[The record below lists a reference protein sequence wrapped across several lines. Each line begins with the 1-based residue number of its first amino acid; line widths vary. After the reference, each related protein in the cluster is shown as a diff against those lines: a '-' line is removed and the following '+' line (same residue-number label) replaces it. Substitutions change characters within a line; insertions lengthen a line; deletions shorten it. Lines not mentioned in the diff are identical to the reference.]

1 MRFPVPLQTS
11 SSALVCARTSELEQL
26 LDDVYGETGHTDRLI
41 NNLANDFFD
50 QQAYL
55 DYDVPQWEFQ
65 NADAA
70 SDDDVAGKT

>member
-1 MRFPVPLQTS
+1 
-11 SSALVCARTSELEQL
+11 
-26 LDDVYGETGHTDRLI
+26 VYGETVHTDRLI
-41 NNLANDFFD
+41 NNFANDDFD

-55 DYDVPQWEFQ
+55 DYDAPQWDFQ

>member
-1 MRFPVPLQTS
+1 
-11 SSALVCARTSELEQL
+11 
-26 LDDVYGETGHTDRLI
+26 LDDVYGETVHTDRLI
-41 NNLANDFFD
+41 NDLANDFFD